1 MLDSLLR
8 RALDP
13 VLAPFAS
20 RISRRTS
27 ANALT
32 LSAFV
37 LGVAALPDIRFQKY
51 FFALGLLVLRAVF
64 DVLGGAVARVQGPTT
79 FGAYLDQ
86 VLGLVVSAAVPFA
99 FALAEPDRA
108 LAAMFLMLG
117 LVVRAGATASV
128 KDAGRGLTVAVL
140 DQAGML
146 AGKSELFVAYA
157 LACVFP
163 QWFSIIAYA
172 VGILC
177 FVAAGSRVAT
187 VAAARP

>member
-8 RALDP
+8 RPFDRL
-13 VLAPFAS
+13 LAPVGLALS
-20 RISRRTS
+20 HMTS

-32 LSAFV
+32 LAAFV
-37 LGVAALPDIRFQKY
+37 CGVAALPDIRFQKY
-51 FFALGLLVLRAVF
+51 FFALGFLILRAVF
-64 DVLGGAVARVQGPTT
+64 DVLDGSVARVRGPTA

-86 VLGLVVSAAVPFA
+86 VLDLAVSAAVPFA
-99 FALAEPDRA
+99 FALAQPDRA

-117 LVVRAGATASV
+117 LVMRAGAAVGVRPGKTGVTAV
-128 KDAGRGLTVAVL
+128 VL
-140 DQAGML
+140 DQTGML
-146 AGKSELFVAYA
+146 VGKSELFIAFA

-163 QWFSIIAYA
+163 AWFSVIAYV

-187 VAAARP
+187 AVTAQP

>member
-1 MLDSLLR
+1 MLDPLLR
-8 RALDP
+8 RASDP
-13 VLAPFAS
+13 VLGPLGARLS
-20 RISRRTS
+20 RLTS

-37 LGVAALPDIRFQKY
+37 CGVVALPDIRFQKY
-51 FFALGLLVLRAVF
+51 FFALGFLILRAVF
-64 DVLGGAVARVQGPTT
+64 DGLDGAIARVEGPTR

-86 VLGLVVSAAVPFA
+86 VLSLAIGAGVPFA

-108 LAAMFLMLG
+108 LAAMFLMFG
-117 LVVRAGATASV
+117 LVIRAGAAVGVRPSG
-128 KDAGRGLTVAVL
+128 AGVLGVAL
-140 DQAGML
+140 EQSGML
-146 AGKSELFVAYA
+146 VGKSELFIAFA

-177 FVAAGSRVAT
+177 FIAAGSRVASVVT
-187 VAAARP
+187 AEP

>member
-8 RALDP
+8 RASDP
-13 VLAPFAS
+13 LLALLGARLS
-20 RISRRTS
+20 HLTS

-37 LGVAALPDIRFQKY
+37 CGVAALPDIRFQKY
-51 FFALGLLVLRAVF
+51 FFALGLLILRGLF
-64 DVLGGAVARVQGPTT
+64 DVLDGAVARVRGPTT

-86 VLGLVVSAAVPFA
+86 VLSLVVSAGVPFA

-108 LAAMFLMLG
+108 LAAMFLLFG
-117 LVVRAGATASV
+117 LVVRAGSA
-128 KDAGRGLTVAVL
+128 VAVKASGTGIVDAAL
-140 DQAGML
+140 DQTRML
-146 AGKSELFVAYA
+146 VGKSELFIAFA
-157 LACVFP
+157 LACIFP
-163 QWFSIIAYA
+163 LWFSIIAYI

-187 VAAARP
+187 AATAEP